1 MGALHGVPTPVNA
14 LLQRLASRAAAE
26 GAAPGSWSIEEL
38 SALAGLPPG
47 D

>member
-1 MGALHGVPTPVNA
+1 VPTPVNA

-26 GAAPGSWSIEEL
+26 GVAPGSWSLAEL
-38 SALAGLPPG
+38 STLAGLAPA